1 MKKKYDVV
9 ALGEL
14 LIDFT
19 DNGISG
25 QGNTIF
31 EANPGGA
38 PCNVLAMLQKLGN
51 KTAFIGKVGKDIFGT
66 KLKEVLK
73 EVGIDT
79 SGLVMDK
86 KVRTTLAFVQTL
98 KGGDRDF
105 SFYRNPGADMML
117 EEGDINN
124 SLIKNCKIFHFGTL
138 SMTHKG
144 VRKAT
149 KKAIKKAKESGAL
162 ISFDPNLRPPL
173 WESLNDA
180 KKQVEYGLSQCD
192 ILKISDNEIQWLTGE
207 EDFDKGIDWIRA
219 RFSIPLIL
227 LSMGKDGSRAYAEGK
242 RVEVPAFVQD
252 KTVETTGA
260 GDTFCACV
268 LNYVLENLLAG
279 EWPEEAEGSR
289 NRFAERCKACA
300 EERLGEMLRF
310 ANAAASIVTTKK
322 GALRVMPER
331 EEVEA
336 FLTERHGN

>member
-173 WESLNDA
+173 WESLDDP
-180 KKQVEYGLSQCD
+180 KKQVEYGLGQCD
-192 ILKISDNEIQWLTGE
+192 ILKISDNEIQWFTGE
-207 EDFDKGIDWIRA
+207 KDFDKGIKKLQDRY
-219 RFSIPLIL
+219 SIKLIV
-227 LSMGKDGSRAYAEGK
+227 LSMGKDGSRAYYK
-242 RVEVPAFVQD
+242 NLRVEKPAFVQ
-252 KTVETTGA
+252 KNTIETTGA
-260 GDTFCACV
+260 GDTFGGCC
-268 LNYVLENLLAG
+268 LNFILKYGLDNMDQEKLE
-279 EWPEEAEGSR
+279 
-289 NRFAERCKACA
+289 K
-300 EERLGEMLRF
+300 MLTF
-310 ANAAASIVTTKK
+310 ANAAASLITTKK
-322 GALRVMPER
+322 GALRVMPTKD
-331 EEVEA
+331 EVKDFIKA
-336 FLTERHGN
+336 Y

>member
-1 MKKKYDVV
+1 MDKLYDVT
-9 ALGEL
+9 ALGEM

-19 DNGISG
+19 MNGKSE
-25 QGNTIF
+25 QGNNLF
-31 EANPGGA
+31 EACPGGA

-192 ILKISDNEIQWLTGE
+192 ILKISDNEIQWFTGE
-207 EDFDKGIDWIRA
+207 KDFDKGIKKLQDKY
-219 RFSIPLIL
+219 SIKLIV
-227 LSMGKDGSRAYAEGK
+227 LSMGKDGSRAYYK
-242 RVEVPAFVQD
+242 DLRVEKPAFVQ
-252 KTVETTGA
+252 KNTIETTGA
-260 GDTFCACV
+260 GDTFGGCC
-268 LNYVLENLLAG
+268 LNFILKYGLDNMDQEKLE
-279 EWPEEAEGSR
+279 
-289 NRFAERCKACA
+289 K
-300 EERLGEMLRF
+300 MLTF
-310 ANAAASIVTTKK
+310 ANAAASLITTKK
-322 GALRVMPER
+322 GALRVMPTKD
-331 EEVEA
+331 EVKDFIKA
-336 FLTERHGN
+336 Y